1 MKKFYTFEPKNF
13 RIFSK
18 MKSFLAVALLLLMAV
33 GTVNAQSAAKL
44 VTDLSTLGN
53 GDQIVIVAASGDNY
67 YALGTVQNTN
77 NRKSETIEH
86 AGDSVILNSNVQ
98 LITLKAGSAANTFK
112 MHVEG
117 EGGQPTGFLYAVSG
131 SNYLRTK
138 ADVNDN
144 EGLWYFSMD
153 NDNVDIKAKVSST
166 EDRYLRK
173 NSSNA
178 LFSCYTSGQ
187 VKVFVYKVV
196 VPEVVCEEYI
206 TRTDNVSLC
215 ESKNGNTNQY
225 YDFYGKN
232 LNISDAGT
240 HFDTVPGVGGA
251 CDTIVTLN
259 LSVIDYYYEIEHQMY
274 EGDIWE
280 WHGTT
285 ITDSGWVYT
294 EYTPAETACGCDSFV
309 YAHVTFIPVNSTF
322 ELVDEACVG
331 STYTFPLFDGRD
343 TNIICT
349 ETYYIVEE
357 TKAGVA
363 VGGHDSTRVLY
374 LDVYPTYNETAT
386 DAICQGTEYQFGEGV
401 QGYHFDTDAE
411 PGVYTNLV
419 YTFQSVHG
427 CDSTVTL
434 TLTINP
440 VYNDTVEATFC
451 ENQLPQN
458 VGEIVIEAGATTGV
472 YTYPL
477 HTVENCDSTV
487 TVLLTV
493 NPIYT
498 EDITETI
505 CASRLPYDFR
515 GHEWTEAGSE
525 TYNET
530 TIEGCDSIVNFTLV
544 VNPVYNDTLYDT
556 ICPSELATYE
566 FRGHTFTEGGV
577 YPYNETSVNDCDS
590 IVVFNLTVIP
600 VFNREELDTTICV
613 NEAPFVY
620 YGQNCE
626 TTGTYVVPVNT
637 CGDTTATLRLTV
649 NETNACTFTV
659 TIEAGE
665 NGTITGATT
674 VNHGEDYDYEIT
686 PNTCYYIESITLD
699 GADQTIDNKDG
710 MTLTLDSVYTDHTIA
725 ATFAKYSYNVTAVGT
740 VEASDVFE
748 CGETVTYTFVA
759 EAGYHIDS
767 LYVDDVLETAAAD
780 ETWTNGSKEFT
791 MTADHSIEV
800 FYSKSHYTVSASAT
814 GIGGT
819 ISPVG
824 DSVYVFDAFPTYTF
838 TSEECIGARRVLVD
852 GEEVTTDGE
861 SYTFDTLT
869 HNTTIEVVFD
879 TVIYDLTSVFHGY
892 GLGTV
897 NGQPEGVFG
906 TAACAST
913 VSNINV
919 DADAATHSRIDSV
932 RWNGLLY
939 NAVDAPEYQQH
950 MELMPVVMN
959 GTNNILDVY
968 FNREYHHVYA
978 QVTEGN
984 GTVSPTD
991 SIVYYTDAAVVTAT
1005 ADHGW
1010 HVATITCGDETWTN
1024 VNGNADS
1031 IVEFTVASV
1040 ISDTN
1045 VYVTFEINNYTIT
1058 INTFG
1063 DGTTTPAGPDSIT
1076 QYGNDFELTATPGSC
1091 TYLDSIVVDDETV
1104 TTVNLTNIESDHVI
1118 NVYFTVKEFT
1128 MTGSGEHATVE
1139 GTGTVLCGSDYV
1151 YTITAD
1157 SLYHVDSVQVN
1168 GVLAEVYTVEQA
1180 QVTHTVTN
1188 VTEASVL
1195 TAYTSLNHYAVTT
1208 TAEHGTVTPATAS
1221 VEHGGNQTFAVVP
1234 DDCYHVSGITVN
1246 GNEYDMSQLS
1256 DPTGS
1261 TIELVNEDFSASLF
1275 DGGTDRCNASGT
1287 KVNSYSNWT
1296 LDYVYKSEGKV
1307 KLGSSSS
1314 KGYIEI
1320 PVDLTN
1326 CTYDISFD
1334 AKAWYN
1340 DATTMN
1346 VVVDGET
1353 TVISGLNNADDCVM
1367 STYHVTGSNGSAN
1380 SVIRFEGKQAT
1391 KARFYIDNIVI
1402 TKTVTQQ
1409 TFTVSD
1415 ITEPTEVV
1423 ISFEMDSFNMAYTAN
1438 GEGTVNGV
1446 IAGDSAVVCGSDFN
1460 YELAA
1465 NEGYHVESYTLDGVT
1480 TPVDNSASYVT
1491 SQTVEVSDV
1500 HADHSLTA
1508 DFAINTYNVTAVIEH
1523 QAGSY
1528 DPATPQ
1534 VVNHGGSATI
1544 TFTADATQGY
1554 HIEKIVC
1561 GEDIVVLDSN
1571 SNVTYAYTVN
1581 EVVSDTNVYVY
1592 FKHNEFPITVIFD
1605 ENAGDITPLTQNW
1618 EYGETVSFQ
1627 ITPNDCKYIDT
1638 ILVDNTPVTID
1649 NVEGTTYT
1657 FDAVVAEHTIEA
1669 IFADSM
1675 FTMTG
1680 TAMNEYGTINSGEA
1694 VCGGNFVYN
1703 IVANEGYHVNWVMVD
1718 GENVPEYTDLYVDSL
1733 DIEFTD
1739 IHAEHVLR
1747 ANFEIDYY
1755 DINIVAEGA
1764 GTVTPSGNMEDVVY
1778 NTPIDF
1784 TFAPEACQELVS
1796 FMINDEEFID
1806 SVENNAYTWHA
1817 VAFGTNSIEVV
1828 ATFDTIVYTMA
1839 ETHIG
1844 EGTVANG
1851 EVNCGEDYT
1860 YNITAGEGYHIESY
1874 TIGGN
1879 TTTLGANTDITA
1891 DVEVLAASSDTT
1903 LDVVFEINTYNVVV
1917 CDGITNGTVVPGV
1930 TPINH
1935 GDTCFVT
1942 VTADA
1947 AHGYHIE
1954 TITCGDDV
1962 LELIDN
1968 DSITYVYAINN
1979 VVTDTTIC
1987 ATFELNRYVV
1997 NATADD
2003 YCTIVPE
2010 GDTNVR
2016 YGDTVVY
2023 TIQPV
2028 DDCHYISTVVIDDVD
2043 SVINDSV
2050 AFTYAFND
2058 IQANHTIVAN
2068 SAIYTYIAT
2077 TSVNDD
2083 NFGEITPTDTLDCG
2097 ETFNY
2102 EVTPIAGYHIDSVL
2116 VDGEAQTIEDSSA
2129 FTGAIENI
2137 HADVAIDAYF
2147 SINHYTIVSVSGD
2160 NGTISPEDTIVYEYG
2175 ETPAYT
2181 ITPDPCY
2188 YISEVLVDDQP
2199 VEITDSTGMTYT
2211 FEALEAAHT
2220 IVANFAIYQY
2230 AMTAEYDDWMGNVTT
2245 EEAQDCGTDYQY
2257 IITANTGYHIVSY
2270 TIGGVETT
2278 NTMDEPNDFVTDTI
2292 TISPV
2297 SQDTNLVVVFDTN
2310 TYTVSVCA
2318 GIEGGTVV
2326 VNEPV
2331 EVNYNE
2337 GTTVTVTA
2345 DSANGYHIA
2354 TITDDRGGN
2363 DVELGENTNTIYTY
2377 SVDNVTEDIVVCA
2390 TFELNTFK
2398 ITATAGE
2405 NGTITPEGDT
2415 IVTYG
2420 DIIDFVIEPNH
2431 TCYYISDVVV
2441 DGESVWVDYTD
2452 SVSAYTYTFNVSE
2465 FDPAEVEHTISAEYT
2480 IFEYTMASNA
2490 YTEGTVSSATVNCGT
2505 DYDYEIEA
2513 NYGYHIDHVVLDG
2526 VTTAYEGQETTATIT
2541 VTDVQSDHQLD
2552 VYFTINHYTVT
2563 ATAGEHGSI
2572 EVAGVT
2578 TVAHGEE
2585 LTYTITPD
2593 HCYYISEVLVNDE
2606 AVEFTTGDSTS
2617 GTYTFASVEDTM
2629 TIHADFHIYEYAM
2642 TASYDETMGTVEEGI
2657 ADCGSNFTYN
2667 VHANEGYHIVSIQ
2680 VGSMIHNHYGL
2691 NEDTEATF
2699 NVYNVSQDT
2708 VCYVEFAANTY
2719 TVDFNVTGEGTV
2731 DPESATVTYDST
2743 LAYTAT
2749 AAEGYHIVSVT
2760 DNGTEVYTNDDR
2772 DVTTYEGTID
2782 NIRENH
2788 TVEVVFAINEYT
2800 ITATAGAEGQIV
2812 MPGENTVNYGQ
2823 NINFTIRATEPCYYI
2838 SNILVD
2844 GEVDTTF
2851 TNNETLYTYTF
2862 NNVDA
2867 DHTIEAQFDIRTYT
2881 VTVTSTENGTVDPS
2895 DEVDTLNC
2903 GENATYTFTPDEGY
2917 EVVSVTVN
2925 GQNMGAQTSYTISNI
2940 QNDYTID
2947 VVFGQV
2953 TYTLTSSTFGH
2964 GTIEP
2969 MGDTTVAA
2977 GATVAYT
2984 LTPDDCY
2991 TVSNILVNGVSY
3003 LNNDAFDGTTL
3014 TIEDVQSD
3022 MTVQAYF
3029 QIMKYTVTTEAAEG
3043 GVITETALYN
3053 CGTDVVIAITPDA
3066 CYNIDSVVVDGVDQG
3081 EVTEVTFD
3089 AIDADHTV
3097 NAYFSMKTY
3106 VITASVNDE
3115 EAGTIT
3121 ETDTFNCGEAPTYEI
3136 TANEGYHIVSVEV
3149 DGQDQGAIESYTFAS
3164 LHEDHTI
3171 VANFE
3176 INTYTLTVNANT
3188 GVEIDPVAGD
3198 TTVEYGA
3205 SVTYTFTVDSCY
3217 EIADVMLD
3225 GESIGAVET
3234 YTFSD
3239 VDADHVLMV
3248 STTVK
3253 TYTITATTNE
3263 GGSITPAGETS
3274 VTCNGT
3280 QGYNITAAAGYYVE
3294 DVLVDGSS
3302 VGVVNNYVFSGVT
3315 EDHTIEV
3322 VFAANDSLTY
3332 TITASAGDNGTITP
3346 EGDTTVLHGASVT
3359 YRFTPDEHYTVDQ
3372 VIVDGN
3378 VLPTPVATYTFSNVT
3393 ADHTIQVTFVADQA
3407 GCVAPNITYT
3417 TNITETSATF
3427 NWNDTE
3433 AASYTIRYKK
3443 LSDTTYTI
3451 VDNITDVTYDVT
3463 GLEEATEYV
3472 WSVKAVCVADEAE
3485 SSWSVSVT
3493 FVTEESIDTTDIHNI
3508 DMSVIRV
3515 YSYGNDIY
3523 VTNES
3528 NEQIKDVQ
3536 VYDMNGRM
3544 IHRGLAQNNPEVIN
3558 VNAANGIY
3566 IVRVVTE
3573 TMVRNYKVSITQR

>member
-33 GTVNAQSAAKL
+33 GIVNAQTSAKR
-44 VTDLSTLGN
+44 VINPSTLSD
-53 GDQIVIVAASGDNY
+53 GDQIVIVATNLNKALSTQFGTTSTGTYGLSVDVNGDLVDEWIDSIYWN
-67 YALGTVQNTN
+67 
-77 NRKSETIEH
+77 ET
-86 AGDSVILNSNVQ
+86 DNVQ
-98 LITLKAGSAANTFK
+98 IITMGIVGGDYTLKVGD
-112 MHVEG
+112 EY
-117 EGGQPTGFLYAVSG
+117 LCWVSG
-131 SNYLRTK
+131 NTLAKQTEL
-138 ADVNDN
+138 NDN
-144 EGLWYFSMD
+144 SKWTFTSQGAIA
-153 NDNVDIKAKVSST
+153 NKN
-166 EDRYLRK
+166 
-173 NSSNA
+173 NSSRRLQYNA
-178 LFSCYTSGQ
+178 SSPRFACYTSDQ
-187 VKVFVYKVV
+187 KPVTIYKVV
-196 VPEVVCEEYI
+196 VPEVVCEEYV

-232 LNISDAGT
+232 LNVSDAGT
-240 HFDTVPGVGGA
+240 HLDTVPGIGGA

-259 LSVIDYYYEIEHQMY
+259 LSVIDYYYETEHQMF
-274 EGDIWE
+274 EGDTWE

-322 ELVDEACVG
+322 ELVDEACIG

-357 TKAGVA
+357 TKVGVA
-363 VGGHDSTRVLY
+363 VGNHDSTRVLY

-386 DAICQGTEYQFGEGV
+386 DAICQGTEYQFGEGIH
-401 QGYHFDTDAE
+401 GYHFDTDAE

-440 VYNDTVEATFC
+440 VYNNTVEATFC

-458 VGEIVIEAGATTGV
+458 IGDSIVIEAGKASGE
-472 YTYPL
+472 YTYNL
-477 HTVENCDSTV
+477 HTVEGCDSTI

-493 NPIYT
+493 NPVYT
-498 EDITETI
+498 ENITETI

-515 GHEWTEAGSE
+515 GHEWTEAGSQ

-530 TIEGCDSIVNFTLV
+530 TVAGCDSIVNFTLV
-544 VNPVYNDTLYDT
+544 VNPVYNETLYDT
-556 ICPSELATYE
+556 ICPSELAAYE
-566 FRGHTFTEGGV
+566 FRGHNFTEGGV
-577 YPYNETSVNDCDS
+577 YTYEETTAENCDS

-620 YGQNCE
+620 YGQNCD
-626 TTGTYVVPVNT
+626 TTGTYIVPVNA

-659 TIEAGE
+659 AIEAGE

-674 VNHGEDYDYEIT
+674 VNHGEDYDYVIT
-686 PNTCYYIESITLD
+686 PNSCYYIESIMLD
-699 GADQTIDNKDG
+699 GAAQTIEDKDG
-710 MTLTLDSVYTDHTIA
+710 MTLTLDSVYTNHTIA
-725 ATFAKYSYNVTAVGT
+725 VTFAMYQYNVTATGT
-740 VEASDVFE
+740 VEASAVYN
-748 CGETVTYTFVA
+748 CGEETTYTFVA
-759 EAGYHIDS
+759 DPGYHIDS
-767 LYVDDVLETAAAD
+767 LYIDGELETAATD
-780 ETWTNGSKEFT
+780 ETWTNGSKVFT
-791 MTADHSIEV
+791 MTADHSIAV
-800 FYSKSHYTVSASAT
+800 FYSKSHYTISASVT

-819 ISPVG
+819 IEPVG
-824 DSVYVFDAFPTYTF
+824 DSIYEFDAFPTYTF
-838 TSEECIGARRVLVD
+838 TMEDCIGVRTVKID
-852 GEEVTTDGE
+852 DEEVEVTGD

-869 HNTTIEVVFD
+869 HNMTIEVVFD
-879 TVIYDLTSVFHGY
+879 TVIYELRSVFHGP
-892 GLGTV
+892 GTGTF
-897 NGQPEGVFG
+897 NGYPEGVFA
-906 TAACAST
+906 TAACGST
-913 VSNINV
+913 VTGHYYV
-919 DADAATHSRIDSV
+919 DADAATHSQVDSV
-932 RWNGLLY
+932 RWAEFEAGLPSEHFEFFL
-939 NAVDAPEYQQH
+939 NPITMD
-950 MELMPVVMN
+950 
-959 GTNNILDVY
+959 GTNNVVDVY
-968 FNREYHHVYA
+968 FSRESHHLYTHVNA
-978 QVTEGN
+978 GN
-984 GTVSPTD
+984 GEVLPTD
-991 SIVYYTDAAVVTAT
+991 SVVYYTDSVVVVAT

-1010 HVATITCGDETWTN
+1010 HVATITCGDETWTGQ
-1024 VNGNADS
+1024 NGTADS
-1031 IVEFTVASV
+1031 IVTFTVQSV
-1040 ISDTN
+1040 TSDTN

-1058 INTFG
+1058 INTYG

-1076 QYGNDFELTATPGSC
+1076 QYGSNFELTATPGSC
-1091 TYLDSIVVDDETV
+1091 TYLDSIVVDGEIV
-1104 TTVNLTNIESDHVI
+1104 TDVNLTNIDNDHVI
-1118 NVYFTVKEFT
+1118 DVYFTVKQLT
-1128 MTGSGEHATVE
+1128 MTGSGEHVTVT

-1157 SLYHVDSVQVN
+1157 TLYHVDSVYVN
-1168 GVLAEVYTVEQA
+1168 GEFAESYTGEQRE
-1180 QVTHTVTN
+1180 VTHTVTN
-1188 VTEASVL
+1188 VTENSVL
-1195 TAYTSLNHYAVTT
+1195 TAYASLNHV
-1208 TAEHGTVTPATAS
+1208 TVTAMAEEGTITPESAQVTYG
-1221 VEHGGNQTFAVVP
+1221 EDQTFVVVP
-1234 DDCYHVSGITVN
+1234 NDCYQVSGITVN
-1246 GNEYDMSQLS
+1246 GEEYDLSQLS
-1256 DPTGS
+1256 APTGAS
-1261 TIELVNEDFSASLF
+1261 LELLNEDFESSVF
-1275 DGGTDRCNASGT
+1275 SSTETNYCGASGA
-1287 KVNSYSNWT
+1287 KVTSYSNWT
-1296 LDYVYKSEGKV
+1296 NLTEVYKSEGKIKMGTAS
-1307 KLGSSSS
+1307 KLG
-1314 KGYIEI
+1314 YFEI
-1320 PVDLTN
+1320 PVDLSN
-1326 CTYDISFD
+1326 GTYNITFD
-1334 AKAWYN
+1334 AMAWSN
-1340 DATTMN
+1340 DSTTIK
-1346 VVVDGET
+1346 VIVDGET
-1353 TVISGLNNADDCVM
+1353 HLVSGLDNSGNCSGM
-1367 STYHVTGSNGSAN
+1367 SSFSITGSNGSSNA
-1380 SVIRFEGKQAT
+1380 VVRFEGKQAN
-1391 KARFYIDNIVI
+1391 KGRFYIDNIVI
-1402 TKTVTQQ
+1402 TKTVEQQ
-1409 TFTVSD
+1409 TFTVTN
-1415 ITEPTEVV
+1415 ITDPTTVNV
-1423 ISFEMDSFNMAYTAN
+1423 TFIMDTFQMTHTVT
-1438 GEGTVNGV
+1438 GEGTVNNV
-1446 IAGDSAVVCGSDFN
+1446 AAADSAVACGTDFN
-1460 YELAA
+1460 YVMEAA
-1465 NEGYHVESYTLDGVT
+1465 EGYHVVSYTLDGVT
-1480 TPVDNSASYVT
+1480 TAIDNSEN
-1491 SQTVEVSDV
+1491 QVSTYTLAVPSV
-1500 HADHSLTA
+1500 HADHVFAA
-1508 DFAINTYNVTAVIEH
+1508 DFAINTYKVTAHIEH

-1534 VVNHGGSATI
+1534 VVNHGDSAVI
-1544 TFTADATQGY
+1544 TFTADAATGY
-1554 HIEKIVC
+1554 HIEKIIC
-1561 GEDIVVLDSN
+1561 GEDTVTLDSN
-1571 SNVTYAYTVN
+1571 AAVTYVYKVN
-1581 EVVSDTNVYVY
+1581 EVVSDTDVYVY
-1592 FKHNEFPITVIFD
+1592 FKHNIFPITVIFD
-1605 ENAGDITPLTQNW
+1605 ETAGDVAPVTQNW
-1618 EYGETVSFQ
+1618 EYGEDATYQ
-1627 ITPNDCKYIDT
+1627 ITPNSCKYIDT
-1638 ILVDNTPVTID
+1638 ILLD
-1649 NVEGTTYT
+1649 NVSVPVADVTGMPYT
-1657 FDAVVAEHTIEA
+1657 IPSVDAAHTLEV

-1675 FTMTG
+1675 YTMSG
-1680 TAMNEYGTINSGEA
+1680 MAMNEHGTINSGEA
-1694 VCGGNFVYN
+1694 VCGGNFIYH
-1703 IVANEGYHVNWVMVD
+1703 IDAEEGYHINWVMIN
-1718 GENVPEYTDLYVDSL
+1718 GENDPEYTDLYIDTI

-1739 IHAEHVLR
+1739 IHTDYDVK

-1755 DINIVAEGA
+1755 DITISSVGA
-1764 GTVTPSGNMEDVVY
+1764 GTVTPVGDSTHIIY
-1778 NTPIDF
+1778 NTPIAF
-1784 TFAPEACQELVS
+1784 TFAPESCQELVS
-1796 FMINDEEFID
+1796 FTIDGDEYID

-1817 VAFGTNSIEVV
+1817 NTSGDII

-1839 ETHIG
+1839 ETHTG
-1844 EGTVANG
+1844 EGTVNNG
-1851 EVNCGEDYT
+1851 EVKCGEDYT
-1860 YNITAGEGYHIESY
+1860 YIIAASEGYHIESY
-1874 TIGGN
+1874 TIVGGV
-1879 TTTLGANTDITA
+1879 TTTRGNNDDINDTLVIEGAYT
-1891 DVEVLAASSDTT
+1891 DTT
-1903 LDVVFEINTYNVVV
+1903 LSVVFAINTYTVDV
-1917 CDGITNGTVVPGV
+1917 CTGVIGGSLTASATTV
-1930 TPINH
+1930 NF
-1935 GDTCFVT
+1935 GDTCEVT
-1942 VTADA
+1942 IVANAAD
-1947 AHGYHIE
+1947 GYHID
-1954 TITCGDDV
+1954 TIKCGDEV
-1962 LELIDN
+1962 VEVFGVN
-1968 DSITYVYAINN
+1968 DSITYVYAINGI
-1979 VVTDTTIC
+1979 TSDTSIC
-1987 ATFELNRYVV
+1987 ATFSMNTYLISASVTDAENIE
-1997 NATADD
+1997 
-2003 YCTIVPE
+2003 IVP
-2010 GDTNVR
+2010 GDSTVTF
-2016 YGDTVVY
+2016 GDTVVY
-2023 TIQPV
+2023 TIRTLN
-2028 DDCHYISTVVIDDVD
+2028 DCHYISTIIIDEDTLVH
-2043 SVINDSV
+2043 NDSIAYV
-2050 AFTYAFND
+2050 RAFND
-2058 IQANHTIVAN
+2058 IRANHKIVAN
-2068 SAIYTYIAT
+2068 AEIYTYIAN

-2083 NFGEITPTDTLDCG
+2083 NFGEITATDTIDCG
-2097 ETFNY
+2097 DDFQFT
-2102 EVTPIAGYHIDSVL
+2102 VTPAHGYHIDSVT
-2116 VDGEAQTIEDSSA
+2116 VDDIAQVVEDSTTFSGTIPA
-2129 FTGAIENI
+2129 I
-2137 HADVAIDAYF
+2137 HADVNIVAYF
-2147 SINHYTIVSVSGD
+2147 GINHYTIASSSGD

-2199 VEITDSTGMTYT
+2199 VEITDSIGMTYT

-2541 VTDVQSDHQLD
+2541 VTDVQADHQLD

-2593 HCYYISEVLVNDE
+2593 HCYYIEEVLVNDE
-2606 AVEFTTGDSTS
+2606 AVEFTTGDST
-2617 GTYTFASVEDTM
+2617 GATYTFASVEDTM
-2629 TIHADFHIYEYAM
+2629 TIHANFHIYEYAM

-2657 ADCGSNFTYN
+2657 ANCGSNFTYN

-2708 VCYVEFAANTY
+2708 ICYVEFAANTY
-2719 TVDFNVTGEGTV
+2719 TVNFNVTGEGTV

-2749 AAEGYHIVSVT
+2749 AAEGYHIVSIT

-2772 DVTTYEGTID
+2772 DINTYEGTID

-2788 TVEVVFAINEYT
+2788 TVEVVFAINQYT

-2867 DHTIEAQFDIRTYT
+2867 DHTIEAQFDVRTYT
-2881 VTVTSTENGTVDPS
+2881 VVLTASEGGTVDPS
-2895 DEVDTLNC
+2895 DDTTTFNC
-2903 GENATYTFTPDEGY
+2903 GDNATYTFTPDEGY

-2925 GQNMGAQTSYTISNI
+2925 GQNLGAQATYTISNI

-2947 VVFGQV
+2947 VVFGQI
-2953 TYTLTSSTFGH
+2953 TYTLTSSVFGH

-2969 MGDTTVAA
+2969 MGDTIVAV

-3176 INTYTLTVNANT
+3176 INTYTLTVNANA
-3188 GVEIDPVAGD
+3188 GVGIEPVAGD
-3198 TTVEYGA
+3198 TVVEYGA
-3205 SVTYTFTVDSCY
+3205 TVTYNFTVDSCY

-3225 GESIGAVET
+3225 GESIGAVES
-3234 YTFSD
+3234 YTFDS
-3239 VDADHVLMV
+3239 VDDNHVLMV
-3248 STTVK
+3248 STTMK
-3253 TYTITATTNE
+3253 TYTITASTNE
-3263 GGSITPAGETS
+3263 GGTITPAGETT

-3280 QGYNITAAAGYYVE
+3280 QSFSITAAAGYYVD
-3294 DVLVDGSS
+3294 DVLVDGES

-3332 TITASAGDNGTITP
+3332 TITATAGENGTITP
-3346 EGDTTVLHGASVT
+3346 EGDTTVNHGTSIT
-3359 YRFTPDEHYTVDQ
+3359 YVITPDEYYTIDQ

-3378 VLPTPVATYTFSNVT
+3378 VLPTPVPTYTFSNIT
-3393 ADHTIQVTFVADQA
+3393 ADHTIEVTFVADQM
-3407 GCVAPNITYT
+3407 GCVAPGIVYT
-3417 TNITETSATF
+3417 TNITETSATL

-3443 LSDTTYTI
+3443 LSDSTYTV
-3451 VDNITDVTYDVT
+3451 VDGITDVTYDLT
-3463 GLEEATEYV
+3463 GLDEATEYV
-3472 WSVKAVCVADEAE
+3472 WSVKSVCVADEAE
-3485 SSWSVSVT
+3485 SAWSVSVT
-3493 FVTEESIDTTDIHNI
+3493 FVTEETIDTTGIHNAE
-3508 DMSVIRV
+3508 MSAINV

-3544 IHRGLAQNNPEVIN
+3544 IHRGMVQNNPEVIN
-3558 VNAANGIY
+3558 VTAANGIY

-3573 TMVRNYKVSITQR
+3573 TSVRNFKVSITQR